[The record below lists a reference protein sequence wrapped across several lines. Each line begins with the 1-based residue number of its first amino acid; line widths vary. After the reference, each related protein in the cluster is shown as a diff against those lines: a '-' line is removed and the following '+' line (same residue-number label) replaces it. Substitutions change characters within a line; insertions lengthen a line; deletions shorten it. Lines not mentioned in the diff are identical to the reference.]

1 MKEPS
6 FYEGQIHYQILQDIN
21 KSMIENVK
29 IYENSVNDFKDYVEM
44 WVHEVK
50 LPILSLRLMC
60 HNDKMDK
67 KYVEQIKRI
76 DDYTEQV
83 LYFVRSENA
92 KEDYKFTKV
101 SLQSLIKNVAMKNK
115 DMILENGI
123 NFSVNDV
130 ENEVVTDNKW
140 MEFIINQIMSNS
152 FKYMKDHGEKE
163 LKIYSEKSEEG
174 VVLHILDNG
183 IGIPKRDLSR
193 VFNKS
198 FTGEN
203 GRKYAK
209 STGMG
214 LYIAK
219 GLCEQLGHKIDI
231 ESEEGKYTEVRI
243 TFGKNDYF
251 DTVV

>member
-1 MKEPS
+1 
-6 FYEGQIHYQILQDIN
+6 
-21 KSMIENVK
+21 
-29 IYENSVNDFKDYVEM
+29 
-44 WVHEVK
+44 
-50 LPILSLRLMC
+50 
-60 HNDKMDK
+60 
-67 KYVEQIKRI
+67 
-76 DDYTEQV
+76 
-83 LYFVRSENA
+83 
-92 KEDYKFTKV
+92 
-101 SLQSLIKNVAMKNK
+101 
-115 DMILENGI
+115 
-123 NFSVNDV
+123 
-130 ENEVVTDNKW
+130 
-140 MEFIINQIMSNS
+140 
-152 FKYMKDHGEKE
+152 MKDHGEKE

-174 VVLHILDNG
+174 VVLHILDNE